1 MSDWDGFFYNGGKY
15 EVAARSPDLIITID
29 FYDLYIFD
37 PEIGMMLIKSPD
49 KGIEAIRSYLRP
61 VVDFNGNPTEKKIR
75 IVNLTETTNLR
86 SINEENI
93 GQLIQVE
100 GIITAVSIPE
110 PEPIIAAFICSRC
123 GEVLLESQDGFTLRS
138 PKKCTGPKCHNRNF
152 SPDDIDRKLSTY
164 RYLQRIEVQERPE
177 ELPPGEI
184 PESLTV
190 QLQDDLIRMVSPGDR
205 AKIVGIFEA
214 VPLKPRKLDYT
225 KILISNSVI
234 VENKDF
240 DIDITEEELK
250 QFKEISESPNT
261 VERIVYSFAPSIYGW
276 GHIKEVLMLSIF
288 GGVAKNKNDS
298 DVRGNI
304 NVLMLG
310 DPGTAKSQLLR
321 YCHKVSHR
329 SVFSTGRG
337 VTGVGLTAALV
348 RENERFVLRAGS
360 MALAD
365 MGICCIDEGEKM
377 KKEDRDSIHTPME
390 QQIIPIQKGGL
401 NTTLNARCATL
412 MAVNPTDGRYNNY
425 KTIPANIKDFPESL
439 LSRFDFIFVM
449 PDIINE
455 KNDLQIANRILQLE
469 TNPKK
474 DKIPFTILKKYI
486 IYSKRFNPTIP
497 PEVSEYLREQFL
509 DKRKVQNNTSGLQ
522 VSWRQ
527 LESLERACEARA
539 RAHHRENV
547 TMQDAEATIRLFEI
561 YVQATWTD
569 PYTGKVDMNVY
580 EGLLPDSLQKQAEYL
595 PRIIAQIYRDGKGI
609 PDPTGELYMRRNDL
623 VNEIM
628 ARGGLD
634 NYRANQVVKL
644 ALDKDLIWTPGMD
657 KIKLSGVNANRMLG
671 ADSQTLNT
679 R

>member
-15 EVAARSPDLIITID
+15 EVAARSPDLIIIID

-37 PEIGMMLIKSPD
+37 PEIGMMLIKNPD
-49 KGIEAIRSYLRP
+49 KGFEAIRAYLRP
-61 VVDFNGNPTEKKIR
+61 VVDFNGNPIEKKIR

-205 AKIVGIFEA
+205 AKIVGVFEA

-261 VERIVYSFAPSIYGW
+261 VERIVNSFAPSIYGW

-412 MAVNPTDGRYNNY
+412 MAVNPTEGRYNQY
-425 KTIPANIKDFPESL
+425 KTIPENIKDFPESL

-469 TNPKK
+469 TKPQK
-474 DKIPFTILKKYI
+474 DKIPFAILKKYI

-509 DKRKVQNNTSGLQ
+509 EKRKVQNNTSGLQ

-527 LESLERACEARA
+527 LESLERACEARS
-539 RAHHRENV
+539 RAHHRETV
-547 TMQDAEATIRLFEI
+547 TMQDAEATIKLFEI

-569 PYTGKVDMNVY
+569 PFTGKIDMSGY
-580 EGLLPDSLQKQAEYL
+580 EGMPATSRVQQAEYV
-595 PRIIAQIYRDGKGI
+595 PRIVEQMYRDGKGNVGL
-609 PDPTGELYMRRNDL
+609 DGELFVRRKDL
-623 VNEIM
+623 IDEM
-628 ARGGLD
+628 KRMGELD
-634 NYRANQVVKL
+634 GYVANQVL
-644 ALDKDLIWTPGMD
+644 EMALKKDLVWPPGVD
-657 KIKLSGVNANRMLG
+657 KIKITGDNNQMLG
-671 ADSQTLNT
+671 SEQTLNT
-679 R
+679 G